1 MISLHLLQ
9 MCFYMRKKS
18 IFSILCILFFQFF
31 YSNNI
36 FKDSTLLK
44 NSSDYIK
51 YHPSSKEDFF
61 QEYLGKGN
69 KYKLPSEDKER
80 GKAIGAFE
88 ELDQS
93 GNYAYSINPNELT
106 TLPVGLR
113 ENKGNVEY
121 SIVVTKAKFTPEYA
135 LINVY
140 ARVITPQKGIDGG
153 RQKLYFGAENIK
165 LSYNGKII
173 GDAKLSLLGDIHIPF
188 NKNKWLLTLEG
199 GHINKESGESIN
211 DNTYVIIDCDGIKEL
226 ALKGNVQISRDIL
239 SPVEQN
245 GKLLPLPNRVRGDF
259 AIKASDWNDLLV
271 KVSITPFAITS
282 QTQHK
287 DKGYFTFYASEAI
300 LDLSDLR
307 NDPDVIFP
315 QYYATQGYLIA
326 GAESWRGLYVRALEV
341 GLPQEIKTSD
351 KINSRVRLAAQNLI
365 IDNYGVSG
373 RFSAENLFPLEKGI
387 TSKENAWRYSL
398 DKIGVDLAASKIV
411 GANLSG
417 KIQLPIQKKT
427 TDENSK
433 IPQYLGYTGQ
443 ITEEEYLIS
452 VNTVDDIDFNIWSA
466 KATIAK
472 GSAVELRVVN
482 QEFLPR
488 AILNGE
494 LTVAANTSPND
505 QDAKKDAHFKG
516 IKFEGLVLQ
525 TKAPF
530 LTAKSFGV
538 EGEQRL
544 GGFPVSIGNIVISAD
559 ANRADLGF
567 EIHVGLQENKFSA
580 SGGLIIH
587 GAITSSDHRQKW
599 EYNGFTLSK
608 LSLRNVD
615 VGVAK
620 LNGYLH
626 LMKKDPLYGN
636 GFNASLEAEIA
647 ALQGAK
653 ISVNAAFGYSTF
665 RYWGFEGKVDNLNV
679 PIMGGIKITGFT
691 GGAFYRMIPDKEKT
705 ILPGYE
711 NMAIVLKPDENV
723 GLALRAGVYGAVQN
737 NSVASFMAGFNVS
750 TNKNGGLSQI
760 GFIGEAVIMS
770 NITALAP
777 QPFAKLQE
785 NFKGMVSKSS
795 FLQSLKDH
803 KLKAVL
809 DISDVE
815 EQYPL
820 SASVPS
826 TIYGKLAMNYDFNNN
841 IFHANLDVNI
851 NGAGG
856 VIRGVGPN
864 GKAGWAVLHI
874 APTEWYLHIGNPTDM
889 IGLKV
894 GFGKFYLEA
903 KSYFMVGNRIPGSP
917 PPPAEVANI
926 LGISLDEAD
935 YMKNLNALGEGKGF
949 AFGAHL
955 NFDTG
960 DMTALILYARFQA
973 GLGADIMLK
982 NYGDARCSN
991 RGGSHIGID
1000 GWYANGQAYAYLQG
1014 ELGIKIK
1021 LWFIKKKIPIIK
1033 AGVAALLQARGPN
1046 PFWVRGYLGGYYNL
1060 LGGLIKGRFRFK
1072 LEFGE
1077 ECKLE
1082 KASVLG
1088 GMKIITDLTPRNND
1102 KNIDVFAIP
1111 QATFAMRVNEPIVIP
1126 EDDGDHTYKI
1136 ILEKMTIV
1144 DESGKEI
1151 IGNIEYTSSKDGA
1164 NFISTD
1170 ILPPNKT
1177 LKAIAQVSFMEKK
1190 GGIYETIMLD
1200 GKKATET
1207 EERVFTTGTAPS
1219 SIPLSNI
1226 QYGYPVVEQHNFY
1239 TKESNKGYIKLKRGQ
1254 DYLFDDPSWKT
1265 ISKFAAEKPIEND
1278 FSYDNNANTIHFSIP
1293 KLDKEKD
1300 YTFALIAKNTK
1311 GEATN
1316 NETLIE
1322 TRKTEESEEESA
1334 ISVTTETKKAQNL
1347 SKNGEI
1353 ERLSFTFRTSRHYT
1367 FLDKL
1372 KSLKFRPMWGRI
1384 SSDLVFLQ
1392 NNMNADEYF
1401 DIVELQGTKYTDG
1414 KPLVEVA
1421 ALMDDSFAQKFKM
1434 LFYDEYPLD
1443 QIVLSRT
1450 DDEKDFAGIPPVKAM
1465 PIFNS
1470 YITFLNSG
1478 EGNALLKNT
1487 FPYQYDLF
1495 RYYKIDWYEL
1505 VSKAANKYIDTSAE
1519 ARPVKIN
1526 RLLESN
1532 FGVIPKQK
1540 YRAKIKYIL
1549 PGQTSGAEK
1558 IIEYE
1563 LK

>member
-1 MISLHLLQ
+1 M
-9 MCFYMRKKS
+9 
-18 IFSILCILFFQFF
+18 
-31 YSNNI
+31 
-36 FKDSTLLK
+36 
-44 NSSDYIK
+44 
-51 YHPSSKEDFF
+51 
-61 QEYLGKGN
+61 
-69 KYKLPSEDKER
+69 
-80 GKAIGAFE
+80 
-88 ELDQS
+88 
-93 GNYAYSINPNELT
+93 
-106 TLPVGLR
+106 
-113 ENKGNVEY
+113 
-121 SIVVTKAKFTPEYA
+121 
-135 LINVY
+135 
-140 ARVITPQKGIDGG
+140 
-153 RQKLYFGAENIK
+153 
-165 LSYNGKII
+165 KI
-173 GDAKLSLLGDIHIPF
+173 
-188 NKNKWLLTLEG
+188 
-199 GHINKESGESIN
+199 
-211 DNTYVIIDCDGIKEL
+211 
-226 ALKGNVQISRDIL
+226 
-239 SPVEQN
+239 
-245 GKLLPLPNRVRGDF
+245 
-259 AIKASDWNDLLV
+259 
-271 KVSITPFAITS
+271 
-282 QTQHK
+282 
-287 DKGYFTFYASEAI
+287 
-300 LDLSDLR
+300 
-307 NDPDVIFP
+307 
-315 QYYATQGYLIA
+315 
-326 GAESWRGLYVRALEV
+326 
-341 GLPQEIKTSD
+341 
-351 KINSRVRLAAQNLI
+351 
-365 IDNYGVSG
+365 
-373 RFSAENLFPLEKGI
+373 
-387 TSKENAWRYSL
+387 
-398 DKIGVDLAASKIV
+398 
-411 GANLSG
+411 
-417 KIQLPIQKKT
+417 
-427 TDENSK
+427 
-433 IPQYLGYTGQ
+433 
-443 ITEEEYLIS
+443 
-452 VNTVDDIDFNIWSA
+452 
-466 KATIAK
+466 
-472 GSAVELRVVN
+472 
-482 QEFLPR
+482 
-488 AILNGE
+488 
-494 LTVAANTSPND
+494 
-505 QDAKKDAHFKG
+505 
-516 IKFEGLVLQ
+516 
-525 TKAPF
+525 
-530 LTAKSFGV
+530 
-538 EGEQRL
+538 
-544 GGFPVSIGNIVISAD
+544 
-559 ANRADLGF
+559 
-567 EIHVGLQENKFSA
+567 
-580 SGGLIIH
+580 
-587 GAITSSDHRQKW
+587 
-599 EYNGFTLSK
+599 
-608 LSLRNVD
+608 
-615 VGVAK
+615 
-620 LNGYLH
+620 
-626 LMKKDPLYGN
+626 
-636 GFNASLEAEIA
+636 
-647 ALQGAK
+647 
-653 ISVNAAFGYSTF
+653 
-665 RYWGFEGKVDNLNV
+665 
-679 PIMGGIKITGFT
+679 
-691 GGAFYRMIPDKEKT
+691 
-705 ILPGYE
+705 
-711 NMAIVLKPDENV
+711 MAIVLKPDENV

-785 NFKGMVSKSS
+785 NFKGMVSHSS

-820 SASVPS
+820 SVSVPS

-894 GFGKFYLEA
+894 VFGKFYQEA

-917 PPPAEVANI
+917 LPPAEVANI

-1033 AGVAALLQARGPN
+1033 AGVATLLQARGPN

-1060 LGGLIKGRFRFK
+1060 LGGLINGRFRFK

-1207 EERVFTTGTAPS
+1207 EERIFTTGTAPS
-1219 SIPLSNI
+1219 GIPLSNI

-1265 ISKFAAEKPIEND
+1265 ISKFAAEKSIEND

-1311 GEATN
+1311 EEATN

-1372 KSLKFRPMWGRI
+1372 KSLKFRPMWGSI

-1401 DIVELQGTKYTDG
+1401 DIAELQGTKYTDG
-1414 KPLVEVA
+1414 KPLIEVT

-1434 LFYDEYPLD
+1434 LFYDDYPLD
-1443 QIVLSRT
+1443 QLVLSRA
-1450 DDEKDFAGIPPVKAM
+1450 DKDFAGIPPVKAM
-1465 PIFNS
+1465 PLFNS
-1470 YITFLNSG
+1470 YSTFLNSG
-1478 EGNALLKNT
+1478 EGNNLLKNI

-1495 RYYKIDWYEL
+1495 RYYKIDWQEL
-1505 VSKAANKYIDTSAE
+1505 VSKAANKYINTSAE

-1526 RLLESN
+1526 QLLESD
-1532 FGVIPKQK
+1532 FGIIPKQK
-1540 YRAKIKYIL
+1540 YKAKIKYVL